1 VNDGQVRAGAR
12 AMDINDV
19 TGHLIG
25 MAIEI
30 HRVLG
35 PGLFEHTYED
45 CLELEMSLAGF
56 KFARQAE
63 LHMVYKTVHLPRVY
77 RADFIVENAVVVEV
91 KSIDRLLS
99 VHNSQVLTYLR
110 ASGCHVGLILNFNT
124 HLMKQ
129 GIRRLVS

>member
-1 VNDGQVRAGAR
+1 
-12 AMDINDV
+12 MDINDV

-63 LHMVYKTVHLPRVY
+63 LHMVYKTKRLPRVY